1 VTRNRTIVALVTLA
15 LVCVLSGLGLAW
27 WKSAHRSELDRAVSL
42 MPAGT
47 LRLSFTDWAGV
58 REEVGAETGKKT
70 GTETGTDPDAV
81 RALMDAAF
89 DADLSSVSSV
99 AQSAPAL
106 QQYYGFSPATVEWEA
121 FGQSTDGAAMAMR
134 LPDDADFD
142 DLADRLEGLGYA
154 RPGSDTG
161 VWKGGPDVVAAI
173 DPTLTPEVQYVV
185 LLADQHLVLSSDTT
199 SYLETARAA
208 ATGDADHLSGVDDL
222 VSQAGDDTD
231 VLAGVVFADDFA
243 CTTLAMSQASDE
255 DQQVAQDLLED
266 AGKLNPLHGLL
277 VAALPDRRLRVVM
290 GFENGDQA
298 ATNADTRARL
308 AVGEAPGKGDFADL
322 FSLSGAR
329 SDGHDVVLDLRAL
342 PGQYALSA
350 LTSGPVLLETC

>member
-1 VTRNRTIVALVTLA
+1 
-15 LVCVLSGLGLAW
+15 
-27 WKSAHRSELDRAVSL
+27 
-42 MPAGT
+42 
-47 LRLSFTDWAGV
+47 
-58 REEVGAETGKKT
+58 
-70 GTETGTDPDAV
+70 
-81 RALMDAAF
+81 
-89 DADLSSVSSV
+89 
-99 AQSAPAL
+99 
-106 QQYYGFSPATVEWEA
+106 
-121 FGQSTDGAAMAMR
+121 
-134 LPDDADFD
+134 
-142 DLADRLEGLGYA
+142 
-154 RPGSDTG
+154 
-161 VWKGGPDVVAAI
+161 
-173 DPTLTPEVQYVV
+173 
-185 LLADQHLVLSSDTT
+185 TT